1 MLHIFIFLLA
11 SGCDAFR
18 IRKQSHSVLK
28 QPEQDTLWRWIL
40 AEANLQQLARGNIS
54 YPLRTVPQAS
64 RPIQQATQR
73 VEFLEY
79 LLYGGD
85 PSILLMTYSF
95 AMPHTSMSTFIEQ
108 VFQGTIG
115 RLGVGPWGP
124 SCGQSSLLF
133 FNLIQ
138 AAAGKRA
145 AKHGNRVPLDVTED
159 YLSSL
164 DDFNRSQGHEVGT
177 SRERHVQEAVDI
189 AAESQYKGLN
199 HRNRQGL
206 VDRIGLDLPQ
216 GAILDYI
223 RVHISAHSFLIEK
236 RANGICA
243 IYQTWDGSYGL
254 AEGVFVRQRGSALP
268 NGAVT
273 CEELAEVMNIAL
285 EGGVEGWD
293 PSTRILTVD
302 QKAARQ
308 TAQVFMAGDNPGGD
322 RLRLDRNRHLDHK
335 WLLSWEA
342 FPESDVLG
350 ASQAMVDPR
359 SETNLPS
366 VLHQRIQE
374 KIGMW
379 HAVFAEIG
387 GNTALSISE
396 VNAILLPN

>member
-1 MLHIFIFLLA
+1 
-11 SGCDAFR
+11 
-18 IRKQSHSVLK
+18 
-28 QPEQDTLWRWIL
+28 
-40 AEANLQQLARGNIS
+40 
-54 YPLRTVPQAS
+54 
-64 RPIQQATQR
+64 
-73 VEFLEY
+73 
-79 LLYGGD
+79 
-85 PSILLMTYSF
+85 
-95 AMPHTSMSTFIEQ
+95 
-108 VFQGTIG
+108 
-115 RLGVGPWGP
+115 
-124 SCGQSSLLF
+124 LF

-159 YLSSL
+159 HLSSL

-396 VNAILLPN
+396 VNAILHPN